1 MTTLKII
8 LLEAENI
15 PKVDLVGWAD
25 PFCFLQVSGKPE
37 ILKSKI
43 ISNSKNP
50 IWDERFEF
58 KITNKNS
65 DVLHI
70 LLKDKDGLS
79 ADDPIAKVEI
89 PLRALELNQPTLHWF
104 PMVPVKG
111 IEANNIRIR
120 LILELFQ

>member
-15 PKVDLVGWAD
+15 PKMDVTGWAD
-25 PFCFLQVSGKPE
+25 PFCFLQISGKQE
-37 ILKSKI
+37 LLKSKV
-43 ISNSKNP
+43 ISNSKHP

-58 KITNKNS
+58 KITNKNI

-79 ADDPIAKVEI
+79 SDDAIAKVEI
-89 PLRALELNQPTLHWF
+89 PLTPLELNQPRLHWF
-104 PMVPVKG
+104 PMTPVKG
-111 IEANNIRIR
+111 VEANNIRIR
-120 LILELFQ
+120 MIIELVQ